1 MISTERSSEG
11 TVSIV
16 SLGIKDRD
24 TDCGQ
29 RIDRPEIG
37 PSSIP
42 VFNITTALT
51 GILGWIN
58 PFTQARLRIKHVC
71 NGHAAPLIQISQCPL
86 SADKKEIYLLYL
98 RKYQHIVLGSPE
110 HTTGEILFN

>member
-1 MISTERSSEG
+1 MISIERSSEG
-11 TVSIV
+11 TVSRLF
-16 SLGIKDRD
+16 LGIKVRD

-71 NGHAAPLIQISQCPL
+71 NGHAAPLIKISQCPL
-86 SADKKEIYLLYL
+86 SADKKEIHLLYL
-98 RKYQHIVLGSPE
+98 RTYQHTVLSSHE